1 MNKYTLYN
9 RKGRLYARINRD
21 KFFSLGLKVP
31 ENAMLNFQTKKID
44 GSSSLVHK
52 INVELS
58 RWDLLFNKYITR
70 SPEDICRLWSPPN
83 ETKKNH
89 SGKQTFVN
97 LFEDIY
103 DKMYNGI
110 ILNDGNLFT
119 MTTLKTYVCVYH
131 ILQTFPETIYVD
143 DIDEGSTQDR
153 KEKIKR
159 RSELNGYFNA
169 FNLYSMQ
176 LGNKPSSR
184 RNQIKIL
191 KSILNK
197 AMKFYGY
204 YFTSPPK
211 PKELK
216 SPVIALEPS
225 DVEML
230 HKNPPVDIKL
240 TKAWYYTRFMLHSCM
255 RISDMIG
262 FKISKGDDYITY
274 ISKKSTSQ
282 STFYLPK
289 DVREYLLKNEN
300 GYTMVGFRNDLK
312 RLLKSYDEFKKEK
325 SITTFDVQGNPVVK
339 ILPIYEVITPHKLRS
354 SGITWYLSLGY
365 TEKQVRE
372 ISGHSNG
379 SVAFYRYTDHTDAKT
394 KQRHADT
401 INELLKV

>member
-21 KFFSLGLKVP
+21 KFFSLGLSMP
-31 ENAMLNFQTKKID
+31 ENAMLNVTTKKID
-44 GSSSLVHK
+44 GTSSLVHK
-52 INVELS
+52 VNVELA
-58 RWDLLFNKYITR
+58 RWDLLFTKYIER
-70 SPEDICRLWSPPN
+70 KPEDICRLWSPQN
-83 ETKKNH
+83 KNNNTDNSKVTFKK
-89 SGKQTFVN
+89 

-110 ILNDGNLFT
+110 ILNDGNLFS
-119 MTTLKTYVCVYH
+119 MATLKTYVSVYH
-131 ILQTFPETIYVD
+131 ILQTFPETILVD
-143 DIDEGSTQDR
+143 DVDEGTTQNR
-153 KEKIKR
+153 KEKIQK
-159 RSELNGYFNA
+159 RSELNAYFNQ

-184 RNQIKIL
+184 RNHIKIL

-197 AMKFYGY
+197 AMKYYGY
-204 YFTSPPK
+204 YFTTPPK

-216 SPVIALEPS
+216 SPVIALDPQ

-230 HKNPPVDIKL
+230 HKTPPLDIKL

-262 FKISKGDDYITY
+262 FKVTDGTDHITY
-274 ISKKSTSQ
+274 VSKKSGSQ
-282 STFYLPK
+282 SSFYIPI
-289 DVREYLLKNEN
+289 DVRKFIANDN
-300 GYTMVGFRNDLK
+300 VGYTINSFRHDLK
-312 RLLKSYDEFKKEK
+312 KLLKSYKEFNKKK
-325 SITTFDVQGNPVVK
+325 RITSFDVEGNPIVEIEK
-339 ILPIYEVITPHKLRS
+339 IYNVITPHKLRS
-354 SGITWYLSLGY
+354 SGITWYLSIGY
-365 TEKQVRE
+365 SEKQVRE

-394 KQRHADT
+394 KKLHMKQ